1 MANFSPVGG
10 RVSQLQ
16 MCPRGF
22 QNLRR
27 PIFVVKHNLSFAS
40 LFHLVLEHFCLKP
53 QETEYKTNYPVK
65 MVGLCTKIVDF
76 KIKYLKLWQKV
87 AKTLQSYGQIDHES

>member
-1 MANFSPVGG
+1 MPGLDKNLGEGLDVTTGHDKLHASKKNYLAEMANFSPVGG

-16 MCPRGF
+16 MCPRDF
-22 QNLRR
+22 QNLGC

-53 QETEYKTNYPVK
+53 QETE
-65 MVGLCTKIVDF
+65 
-76 KIKYLKLWQKV
+76 
-87 AKTLQSYGQIDHES
+87 